1 MLSQIQI
8 ELHNDQKTFPD
19 LCNSMD
25 KLDIAIGFLKSVG
38 SDPEIL
44 LNDFMVNTLKI
55 DNTFVSQK
63 V

>member
-1 MLSQIQI
+1 MKRS
-8 ELHNDQKTFPD
+8 ED
-19 LCNSMD
+19 
-25 KLDIAIGFLKSVG
+25 GFLKSVG
-38 SDPEIL
+38 FDPEIL